1 MAWRVGIDVGGT
13 FTDLV
18 AVSAEAGERVHLK
31 VSTTPD
37 NPAEGFLAAVGAL
50 KERVGRGAGEINFIF
65 HGTTLATNA
74 IIQRRLA
81 ATALVTTEGFK
92 DVLEIGRHWRTD
104 LYDLALR
111 RPDPLVPRGL
121 RFEVR
126 ERIGADNQVVTPLD
140 ADSLESLV
148 AQLRSSGADAVAVVL
163 LHSYGNPDHEE
174 AVARKVR
181 QALGDV
187 YVSVSSELSRE
198 PREFERASTTV
209 LNAALM
215 PLIDDYL
222 TRLERELADNGSTP
236 RLYLTHSNGG
246 ALSPG
251 AARSSPV
258 GLAQSGPVAGVHS
271 CVEMGEALGLSNL
284 IGFDM
289 GGTSADIALIENG
302 APRLAN
308 ELDIGGIPVRLPSV
322 HVLSI
327 GAGGGSIAWL
337 DAVNALRVGPNSA
350 GAEPG
355 PACYGRGGARPTVT
369 DCNLLLGRLPAKH
382 PLAGFL
388 RLDETAAKNAVET
401 VAGPMGLSPADAAEG
416 VIEVVNASME
426 GAIRVVLREHGNDPR
441 DFALV
446 AFGGA
451 GPLHAVDL
459 ASRLSIGT
467 VVVPQHPGTFSAQGL
482 LTSDVRHD
490 FALSQPLRSDEPDA
504 ATRLT
509 AAFHE
514 LERIAAEQLAD
525 DPDFAVDVHRERRCE
540 IRYLGQAYEVSVPL
554 ERGEVDQETFDQLI
568 REFHAQHER
577 AYAFAN
583 HDEAC
588 EIRIQRLFVTATVGE
603 QFDAATAAEAPAAE
617 DGAQGSSRATVLY
630 RRQELDCLVV
640 NRDGLRP
647 GDTIPTPAVVLQE
660 DATTFLPPG
669 VRAEV
674 VSTGDLVV
682 TEITPA

>member
-1 MAWRVGIDVGGT
+1 MAWRVGVDVGGT

-18 AVSAEAGERVHLK
+18 ALDPETSERVHLK
-31 VSTTPD
+31 VSTTPG
-37 NPAEGFLAAVGAL
+37 NPAEGFLAAIDAL
-50 KERVGRGAGEINFIF
+50 KDRVGSQSVRIGFIF

-81 ATALVTTEGFK
+81 TTALITTKGFR
-92 DVLEIGRHWRTD
+92 DVLEIGRHWRSD
-104 LYDLALR
+104 LYDLDLR
-111 RPDPLVPRGL
+111 RPDPLVPRPL
-121 RFEVR
+121 RFEVA
-126 ERIGADNQVVTPLD
+126 ERVDADGSVSLVLDEAGLD
-140 ADSLESLV
+140 ALIAE
-148 AQLRSSGADAVAVVL
+148 LRSSQANAVAVVL
-163 LHSYGNPDHEE
+163 LHSYGNPAHEKQ
-174 AVARKVR
+174 VAERVR
-181 QALGDV
+181 DALGSV

-222 TRLERELADNGSTP
+222 TSLERELADNGSSP

-246 ALSPG
+246 ALSPD
-251 AARSSPV
+251 AARLRPV

-271 CVEMGEALGLSNL
+271 CVEIGVALGLPDL

-289 GGTSADIALIENG
+289 GGTSADIALVEGG

-308 ELDIGGIPVRLPSV
+308 QLDIGGLPVRLPSV

-337 DAVNALRVGPNSA
+337 DDVEALRVGPESA
-350 GAEPG
+350 GADPG

-369 DCNLLLGRLPAKH
+369 DCNLLLGRLPANH

-388 RLDETAAKNAVET
+388 DLDVAAAETAVNSI
-401 VAGPMGLSPADAAEG
+401 AGPMGRTAAEAAEG
-416 VIEVVNASME
+416 VIEVVNAAME

-451 GPLHAVDL
+451 GPLHAADL
-459 ASRLSIGT
+459 ASRLAISTMI
-467 VVVPQHPGTFSAQGL
+467 VPRHPGTFSAQGL

-490 FALSQPLRSDEPDA
+490 FSLSRPLRNDDPDA
-504 ATRLT
+504 VARLR
-509 AAFHE
+509 AAFNE
-514 LERIAAEQLAD
+514 LDQIAAEQLAD
-525 DPDFAVDVHRERRCE
+525 DPDFAHDVARERRCE
-540 IRYLGQAYEVSVPL
+540 IRYLGQAYEVSVSLAP
-554 ERGEVDQETFDQLI
+554 GQIDQGSLDRLI
-568 REFHAQHER
+568 GDFHAQHER
-577 AYAFAN
+577 AYAFASP
-583 HDEAC
+583 DDPC

-603 QFDAATAAEAPAAE
+603 KLDPAHGE
-617 DGAQGSSRATVLY
+617 PSSNGSGAQRSGRTTVIYHGS
-630 RRQELDCLVV
+630 ELDCLVV
-640 NRDGLRP
+640 NRSTLAP
-647 GDTIPTPAVVLQE
+647 GDRVETPAVVIQE

-669 VRAEV
+669 VQAV
-674 VSTGDLVV
+674 VAPTGDIVV
-682 TEITPA
+682 TGIEPA

>member
-1 MAWRVGIDVGGT
+1 MAWRVGVDVGGT

-18 AVSAEAGERVHLK
+18 AVSAETGERLHLK
-31 VSTTPD
+31 VSTTPG

-50 KERVGRGAGEINFIF
+50 KERVGLGSGEINVIF

-81 ATALVTTEGFK
+81 TTALVTTKGFK

-104 LYDLALR
+104 LYDLDLR
-111 RPDPLVPRGL
+111 RPDPLVPRPL
-121 RFEVR
+121 RFEVE
-126 ERIGADNQVVTPLD
+126 ERIGADSQVTAALD
-140 ADSLESLV
+140 DASVERVLE
-148 AQLRSSGADAVAVVL
+148 QLRSSGVNAVAVVL
-163 LHSYGNPDHEE
+163 LHSYGNPTHEE
-174 AVARKVR
+174 RVAQRVR
-181 QALGDV
+181 EALEDV

-222 TRLERELADNGSTP
+222 TNLERELEDNGSTP

-251 AARSSPV
+251 AARSRPV

-271 CVEMGEALGLSNL
+271 CVQIGEALGLSNL

-322 HVLSI
+322 QVLSI

-337 DAVNALRVGPNSA
+337 DGVDALRVGPDSA

-355 PACYGRGGARPTVT
+355 PACYGRGGDRPTVT

-388 RLDETAAKNAVET
+388 SLDDSASETAIQT
-401 VAGPMGLSPADAAEG
+401 IAGPMGLSASEAAEG
-416 VIEVVNASME
+416 IIDVVNASME

-467 VVVPQHPGTFSAQGL
+467 VIVPQHPGTFSAQGL

-490 FALSQPLRSDEPDA
+490 FALSQPLRSDQPDA
-504 ATRLT
+504 AARLT
-509 AAFHE
+509 AAFSE
-514 LERIAAEQLAD
+514 LDRIAAEQLAD
-525 DPDFAVDVHRERRCE
+525 DPDFARDVARERRCE

-554 ERGEVDQETFDQLI
+554 DRGEVDQQAFDRLI
-568 REFHAQHER
+568 REFHTQHER

-583 HDEAC
+583 HDEPC

-603 QFDAATAAEAPAAE
+603 KLDAATADGGDS
-617 DGAQGSSRATVLY
+617 DGALGSSRTTVVY
-630 RRQELDCLVV
+630 HGEQLDCLVV
-640 NRDGLRP
+640 NRSGLRA
-647 GDTIPTPAVVLQE
+647 GDTVQTPAVVLQE

-669 VRAEV
+669 VHAV
-674 VSTGDLVV
+674 LAPTGDLLV
-682 TEITPA
+682 TEVKFA